1 MARTTIIKGRRR
13 VIGTVDKAGNIKVT
27 RGGPLRPVKSTINSM
42 VKKAISR
49 QAEDKFV
56 GVTSLTTHNSTISSP
71 GECYAMVPAV
81 SQGTGDYQRVGDKI
95 RGKYLYIKG
104 YVQYTESFLNT
115 VGTQGYIPPST
126 VRVMC
131 LSQKNVKV
139 ASAVS
144 ANVDVAH
151 LLKDNIGTGTARSF
165 SGSAFDCVAP
175 INKDLFTVHMDKK
188 FKFNWVNHY
197 RAGGS
202 IPTEALASGNDRT
215 KYFTCRI
222 KCPATLMFDDGNLD
236 FPNYFAPFIC
246 LGAVSDDGS
255 GAFVAGA
262 PYRLAIQS
270 TLYFEDS

>member
-1 MARTTIIKGRRR
+1 MPFVPPNKKYANKARRTVR
-13 VIGTVDKAGNIKVT
+13 VRSGPNDTMVNAKAVRKIATSVM
-27 RGGPLRPVKSTINSM
+27 R
-42 VKKAISR
+42 KA
-49 QAEDKFV
+49 AEDKFV
-56 GVTSLTTHNSTISSP
+56 GTTSMTSHNSTITSAS
-71 GECYAMVPAV
+71 ECYPMVPAIT
-81 SQGTGDYQRVGDKI
+81 QGTGDYQRIGDKI

-104 YVQYTESFLNT
+104 YVQYNDTYLNT
-115 VGTQGYIPPST
+115 VGVQGYIPPTT

-144 ANVDVAH
+144 SSIDVAH

-165 SGSAFDCVAP
+165 GGQPFDCVAP

-188 FKFNWVNHY
+188 IKFNWVNHY
-197 RAGGS
+197 RASGS

-222 KCPATLMFDDGNLD
+222 KCPATLTFDDGNLD
-236 FPNYFAPFIC
+236 FPNSFAPFVC

-255 GAFVAGA
+255 GPFIAGT